1 MAITFSLANC
11 DLNYSLFGVFEVLA
25 KFKQSDELSTLTNWF
40 DWSAKAK
47 VLNIKLCIQWGIT
60 QA

>member
-25 KFKQSDELSTLTNWF
+25 KFKQIDELSTLTNWF

-47 VLNIKLCIQWGIT
+47 VLNIKLCIQWGTT
-60 QA
+60 QS